1 MDFTYDDEQ
10 NALRDA
16 VRGLLTKAYGDFEQR
31 RQTTKADPGF
41 SEKTWTQM
49 AEMGLLG
56 LPFSE
61 DDGGVGA
68 GPVEIAIVCQEL
80 GRVVA
85 PEPYVTAVVLAGGLV
100 QACGSAEQRSELL
113 GSLASGERLLAFAH
127 DEPGSRWA
135 PTASAVTATDDGGS
149 WSLSGTK
156 EPVVQG
162 ARAETL
168 VVSARL
174 PDGGT
179 GLFVVDGEAAIRSAY
194 PTYDGGRVAKV
205 VLDATPAT
213 PLGEPGRDLTDSIA
227 TILDLGRIMVGNQAI
242 GAMEVALAQTT
253 SYLKSRKQFGVPLST
268 FQALTFRAADMY
280 VSLELATSLVQ
291 WATMVVESGDP
302 VAVRDAAARAGL
314 QVSRAGR
321 HVGQEAI
328 QLHGGIGMTAEYA
341 VGSYMSVLTMLEHLL
356 GDGSHHLG
364 GLAERVTDHEDLD
377 PLAIA

>member
-100 QACGSAEQRSELL
+100 QACGNAEQRSELL
-113 GSLASGERLLAFAH
+113 GSLASGERLLAFTH

-135 PTASAVTATDDGGS
+135 PT
-149 WSLSGTK
+149 
-156 EPVVQG
+156 P
-162 ARAETL
+162 
-168 VVSARL
+168 
-174 PDGGT
+174 P
-179 GLFVVDGEAAIRSAY
+179 RSPP
-194 PTYDGGRVAKV
+194 PT
-205 VLDATPAT
+205 T
-213 PLGEPGRDLTDSIA
+213 
-227 TILDLGRIMVGNQAI
+227 
-242 GAMEVALAQTT
+242 
-253 SYLKSRKQFGVPLST
+253 
-268 FQALTFRAADMY
+268 
-280 VSLELATSLVQ
+280 
-291 WATMVVESGDP
+291 
-302 VAVRDAAARAGL
+302 AARGA
-314 QVSRAGR
+314 
-321 HVGQEAI
+321 
-328 QLHGGIGMTAEYA
+328 
-341 VGSYMSVLTMLEHLL
+341 
-356 GDGSHHLG
+356 
-364 GLAERVTDHEDLD
+364 
-377 PLAIA
+377 